1 MGLSGY
7 WQHLHLI
14 KRVLSSC
21 GNGLDWKIDEVLVEG
36 TRLSTPLL
44 GIVHDSWR
52 SEGVLSRHELSGMLS
67 RNEWS
72 GGHIIRSTLV
82 FGEGLIVKLIELLL
96 VIFGV
101 QLIVKVHMIFA
112 FIVFFDPS
120 LSQDLLDESCL
131 FINVL
136 LLLLS
141 DVWYSL
147 LDILGNLLTFLQF
160 CRVEFCFC
168 FCAKIFEWQKQG
180 LPVVNIHIQ
189 QLLSLL
195 LDLCFLSAYIFPA
208 QLLFFLF
215 VLGYS
220 VFLDGFIFY
229 LQLLGLAVVDPRVV
243 HDSYYIELYELNE
256 LNRVI

>member
-1 MGLSGY
+1 
-7 WQHLHLI
+7 
-14 KRVLSSC
+14 
-21 GNGLDWKIDEVLVEG
+21 
-36 TRLSTPLL
+36 
-44 GIVHDSWR
+44 
-52 SEGVLSRHELSGMLS
+52 MLS

-141 DVWYSL
+141 DV
-147 LDILGNLLTFLQF
+147 
-160 CRVEFCFC
+160 
-168 FCAKIFEWQKQG
+168 
-180 LPVVNIHIQ
+180 
-189 QLLSLL
+189 
-195 LDLCFLSAYIFPA
+195 
-208 QLLFFLF
+208 
-215 VLGYS
+215 
-220 VFLDGFIFY
+220 
-229 LQLLGLAVVDPRVV
+229 
-243 HDSYYIELYELNE
+243 
-256 LNRVI
+256 